1 MTPDE
6 VPALL
11 EPDAL
16 RKGQLERKHGKVRTL
31 NSQKRQI
38 TLVDGQQIGYDAC
51 LLASGGKALRPD
63 IPGATCPA
71 CSPCA
76 RGRMPHS
83 CSTQPNP
90 ASRR

>member
-1 MTPDE
+1 MKYLRCSKPTPC
-6 VPALL
+6 A
-11 EPDAL
+11 
-16 RKGQLERKHGKVRTL
+16 RSQLEREHGKVRTL

-51 LLASGGKALRPD
+51 LLASGAKALRPD
-63 IPGATCPA
+63 IPGADLPGVFTA
-71 CSPCA
+71 CA
-76 RGRMPHS
+76 RGWMPHS